1 MKAVRETVVQMLIL
15 LVAGIGVAFVANAVR
30 GDGSLKWRRN
40 YFDKGLARR
49 IAGSARESSDGS
61 KVHDSGSLASEAAA
75 TQKDRVPCS
84 YQTVTFAEVV
94 EILDD
99 PKRTEGLYVFVD
111 ARKDD
116 AFEAGHI
123 PGAIQADHYQLDD
136 YIDNLKERVVAADK
150 IIVYCNGGDCEDS
163 KFMCGDLLELGVELK
178 ALFLYTGGWKEWEQK
193 NMPVET
199 GR

>member
-1 MKAVRETVVQMLIL
+1 MKTVRETVVQMLIL

-40 YFDKGLARR
+40 YFDERPARR
-49 IAGSARESSDGS
+49 IAVSATDNSDGS
-61 KVHDSGSLASEAAA
+61 MVHDSGSLASEAAA
-75 TQKDRVPCS
+75 TQKDRVKCS

-94 EILDD
+94 EIFDD

-116 AFEAGHI
+116 AFEAGHV
-123 PGAIQADHYQLDD
+123 PGAIQADHYQLED

-163 KFMCGDLLELGVELK
+163 KFMCGDLLELGVEPK
-178 ALFLYTGGWKEWEQK
+178 ALFLYAGGWKEWEQK

-199 GR
+199 GL